1 MVGTP
6 KNPPARHKTFGISD
20 SLLDAVRQVQEAGKG
35 REDVKAT
42 QRNVARKSGAL
53 RSKDSVASTTTT
65 RFKQRH
71 AGPTVSHRPGTEGQ
85 PRGTGSKQAGSKR
98 PVGGMGA
105 GHYDLGN
112 TPEDEFRRKYG
123 KSKSAMRTGLRR
135 QEELQLEDL
144 DVLKEMHIT
153 VQMNPG
159 GTSYKVI
166 SVSKDIG
173 GRVRPGETL
182 TDTHIDD
189 LRDMDVSISYKKD
202 GGGTGKMGGKSG
214 QESVDM
220 DSKNAKAAIN
230 HDCATH
236 VVHKE
241 HGEGQCIPGQHTLV
255 EKVCPTCKGCLL
267 YTSDAADE

>member
-105 GHYDLGN
+105 VHYDLGN
-112 TPEDEFRRKYG
+112 TPV
-123 KSKSAMRTGLRR
+123 
-135 QEELQLEDL
+135 DL
-144 DVLKEMHIT
+144 SLIHI
-153 VQMNPG
+153 
-159 GTSYKVI
+159 
-166 SVSKDIG
+166 
-173 GRVRPGETL
+173 
-182 TDTHIDD
+182 
-189 LRDMDVSISYKKD
+189 
-202 GGGTGKMGGKSG
+202 
-214 QESVDM
+214 
-220 DSKNAKAAIN
+220 
-230 HDCATH
+230 
-236 VVHKE
+236 
-241 HGEGQCIPGQHTLV
+241 
-255 EKVCPTCKGCLL
+255 
-267 YTSDAADE
+267 